1 MIKFTFIESLN
12 KYSEEM
18 NAPKYNTLEKPFRMQ
33 KINLLWEKAQKR
45 LPKEKL
51 KALHLDLL
59 LQDKEEIALKKLKTE
74 DLDKDGL
81 KEATLRKS
89 FNAII
94 NKYGLSDH
102 YTTDDD
108 NTRKNQVS
116 SEVPEQMI
124 DKRLFKDKKLNKLWD
139 QVEKSGFSDEEL
151 KTLKEEF
158 QHHQEKIDVY
168 HNLIDKVNKD
178 ATLSMSEMENSVESL
193 IQEEYKKNVPNN
205 QQLLKKQYNDLRKDY
220 DYLAGKV
227 LKGKGIIFEENRVN
241 KLWEMAQKA
250 DFTPSEL
257 ESLKD
262 ELHHY
267 EHRVKKLKFL
277 EAELDFS
284 NERHESKK
292 YAEDKS
298 EVQKQREQRVK
309 DYNYKVNKIH
319 NEIESRILQRHLEL

>member
-1 MIKFTFIESLN
+1 M
-12 KYSEEM
+12 
-18 NAPKYNTLEKPFRMQ
+18 
-33 KINLLWEKAQKR
+33 
-45 LPKEKL
+45 
-51 KALHLDLL
+51 DLL

-193 IQEEYKKNVPNN
+193 MQEEYKKNIPNN

-227 LKGKGIIFEENRVN
+227 LKGKGIIFEETRVN

>member
-1 MIKFTFIESLN
+1 MIKFTYIESLN

>member
-1 MIKFTFIESLN
+1 MIKFKYIESLN

-18 NAPKYNTLEKPFRMQ
+18 NTPKYNTLEKPFRMQ

-193 IQEEYKKNVPNN
+193 MQEEYKKNIPNN

-227 LKGKGIIFEENRVN
+227 LKGKGIIFEETRVN